1 MDMDDV
7 SVSNTHGNCA
17 LPLLKM
23 ALIIVVMTE
32 DCLLCYFGCLVCI
45 LLQNILTLVSICRCG
60 AIFVSD
66 GVCSV

>member
-1 MDMDDV
+1 MDDV

-45 LLQNILTLVSICRCG
+45 LL
-60 AIFVSD
+60 
-66 GVCSV
+66 

>member
-45 LLQNILTLVSICRCG
+45 LL
-60 AIFVSD
+60 
-66 GVCSV
+66 